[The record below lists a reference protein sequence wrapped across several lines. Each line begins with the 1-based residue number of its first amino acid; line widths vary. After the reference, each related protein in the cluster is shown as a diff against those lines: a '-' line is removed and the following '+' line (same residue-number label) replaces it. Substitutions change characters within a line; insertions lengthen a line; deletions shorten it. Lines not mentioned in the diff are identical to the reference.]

1 MLCLGLPELSWVN
14 KGFWSAEVP
23 LKVIGIQSAE
33 RQGQYLR
40 AKSWGA
46 IIRLLQLLDPDVRD
60 AAEQTAQ
67 AIVSKLNPQGD

>member
-1 MLCLGLPELSWVN
+1 M
-14 KGFWSAEVP
+14 P